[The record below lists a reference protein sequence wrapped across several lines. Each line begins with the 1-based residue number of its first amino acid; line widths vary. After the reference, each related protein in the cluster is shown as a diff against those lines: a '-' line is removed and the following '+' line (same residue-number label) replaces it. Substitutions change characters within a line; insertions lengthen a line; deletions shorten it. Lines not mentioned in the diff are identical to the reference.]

1 MYLKNINR
9 EKGLQKIQRD
19 LLTDYQNIDKIQS
32 KSTNYYQQ
40 LKNNNPFLI
49 TQQDYLINNQN
60 DINLSDSNRK
70 IFKTMEN
77 RSPKKKINL
86 KHIKVHQSDIKKQRK
101 IMAQNILIGN
111 YMNDISEQ
119 IKISYLS
126 KKEENEGKENVISL
140 FELIY
145 DNISR
150 EPFLYLINDY
160 CDIGPIMKR
169 DDINYNHFHNPLLI
183 KFLYPNL
190 TFSLEDFDNNL
201 IKKNTLNLEIKH
213 KIASKI
219 FKEIFLGLK
228 YIHSLNIVH
237 RDIKIENIL
246 FDSKE
251 NKTKIIDFSIS
262 TILQN
267 KNSKIDEPGGSMHYQ
282 APELQNVEN
291 NNNFNP
297 FFSDIWSV
305 GICLFI
311 FIFEEFPF
319 DSDSELE
326 LQMKILENEIKLPF
340 NPQNKNF
347 EDLLF
352 KLLEKDPN
360 KRLTD
365 INKIINL
372 DYFNN

>member
-1 MYLKNINR
+1 MEKEFDNYDNYCNKHFNELNILWNR
-9 EKGLQKIQRD
+9 DKEGNKCINEFEKI
-19 LLTDYQNIDKIQS
+19 
-32 KSTNYYQQ
+32 
-40 LKNNNPFLI
+40 
-49 TQQDYLINNQN
+49 
-60 DINLSDSNRK
+60 
-70 IFKTMEN
+70 
-77 RSPKKKINL
+77 KKIDEGAIWKVYLVKRYFYNSEN
-86 KHIKVHQSDIKKQRK
+86 KIETKEYAMKKTHIMTQYRRRYFKNSNMINYFDEVLNEIT
-101 IMAQNILIGN
+101 ILGKLTKGF
-111 YMNDISEQ
+111 E
-119 IKISYLS
+119 

-140 FELIY
+140 FQLIY

-169 DDINYNHFHNPLLI
+169 DDINYNHFHNPFLI

-267 KNSKIDEPGGSMHYQ
+267 KNSKIDEPGGSIHYQ

-291 NNNFNP
+291 NNNYNP
-297 FFSDIWSV
+297 FYSDIWSV

>member
-1 MYLKNINR
+1 M
-9 EKGLQKIQRD
+9 EKEF
-19 LLTDYQNIDKIQS
+19 DKYD
-32 KSTNYYQQ
+32 NYC
-40 LKNNNPFLI
+40 NNNFHELNI
-49 TQQDYLINNQN
+49 LWNKEIKEYKNKEGNKCINEFE
-60 DINLSDSNRK
+60 K
-70 IFKTMEN
+70 V
-77 RSPKKKINL
+77 KKIDEGAIWKVYLVKRYFYNSEN
-86 KHIKVHQSDIKKQRK
+86 KIETKEFAMKKTHIMTQYRRRYFKNSNMINYFDEVLNEIT
-101 IMAQNILIGN
+101 ILGKLTKGH
-111 YMNDISEQ
+111 E
-119 IKISYLS
+119 

-140 FELIY
+140 YELIY

-169 DDINYNHFHNPLLI
+169 DEINYNHFHNPLLI
-183 KFLYPNL
+183 KFFFPNL
-190 TFSLEDFDNNL
+190 KFSLEDFDNKL

-228 YIHSLNIVH
+228 YIHSLNIIH

-246 FDSKE
+246 YDSKE

-282 APELQNVEN
+282 APELQSMETNKN
-291 NNNFNP
+291 YNP

-305 GICLFI
+305 GICLYI

-326 LQMKILENEIKLPF
+326 LQMKILENDIKLPF
-340 NPQNKNF
+340 NPENKNY

-352 KLLEKDPN
+352 KLLDKDPN

-372 DYFNN
+372 EYFHNS